1 MHVTSD
7 ADLVTTAVSGNRQA
21 AADLIERHASV
32 VYAICLGLLAD
43 PDRAQDAAQDA
54 LLKALERLES
64 LREPAAFRAW
74 LVAIARNQCRDFWK
88 RTRRRQQLLD
98 QEMGLAVSTDAVPGM
113 GMGMGTIIVDAGDAT
128 EADLQIALAR
138 LPENH
143 RLPLLLYYF
152 DGLDSARVAEAL
164 GISRSGAGA
173 RICRARRALREI
185 LEASH
190 D

>member
-1 MHVTSD
+1 VATD
-7 ADLVTTAVSGNRQA
+7 AELVAATVRGDRQA
-21 AADLIERHASV
+21 AGDLVERHAAA
-32 VYAICLGLLAD
+32 VYAVCLGLLAD

-54 LLKALERLES
+54 LLKALERLGS
-64 LREPAAFRAW
+64 LREPATFRAW
-74 LVAIARNQCRDFWK
+74 LISIARNLCRDSWK
-88 RTRRRQQLLD
+88 RTRRRRALLGG
-98 QEMGLAVSTDAVPGM
+98 EAVRTAAAEAVPGM
-113 GMGMGTIIVDAGDAT
+113 GAAATAPGDDAGP
-128 EADLQIALAR
+128 DLQAALAR

-152 DGLDSARVAEAL
+152 DGLDAARVGTAL

-185 LEASH
+185 LEVGH